1 MPSTRMRVLAFE
13 LRSSGLA
20 RKYLN
25 PLSHLIGSGFIL
37 VFVCFEMCP
46 RDLLASGKSHMMLS
60 YLDANQGMDL
70 GMNSEPQIHPFP
82 SKSQYK
88 SPSGDYSQS
97 DLL

>member
-1 MPSTRMRVLAFE
+1 MRVLGFE

-25 PLSHLIGSGFIL
+25 PLSHLIDPGFIL
-37 VFVCFEMCP
+37 VFVCFETCP
-46 RDLLASGKSHMMLS
+46 CDLLAAAKSHMMLS
-60 YLDANQGMDL
+60 YLVANQGMDL

-88 SPSGDYSQS
+88 SPVGDCSQS